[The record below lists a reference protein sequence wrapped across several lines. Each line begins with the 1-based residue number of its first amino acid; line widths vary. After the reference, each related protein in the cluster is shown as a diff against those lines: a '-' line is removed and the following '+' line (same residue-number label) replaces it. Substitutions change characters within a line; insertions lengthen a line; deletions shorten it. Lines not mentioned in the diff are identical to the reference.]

1 MDEIT
6 SEYTH
11 WARIHLSPSHLFS
24 AAHFA
29 RMSACLENEAD
40 VTQELIKER
49 HRSCVIGSI
58 FASVAFLEAAINE
71 LYVAASD
78 KMIDHP
84 GLADE
89 FRTRL
94 ATIWSIEH
102 FRRGARVL
110 EKYQCALGLAG
121 AKQFDK
127 GARPYQDAK
136 LLVDLRNALVHFVP
150 ETVPIKAESGV
161 EIPVHKFGKQFRG
174 KFKTNPFAAKYAV
187 ISSSS
192 SPETATYPFFPEHCL
207 SHGCAQWAVN
217 TSLTFADHF
226 FKALNLEWYYEYL
239 RPVVATDCKPS
250 EAG

>member
-1 MDEIT
+1 
-6 SEYTH
+6 
-11 WARIHLSPSHLFS
+11 
-24 AAHFA
+24 
-29 RMSACLENEAD
+29 MSASLENETDAR
-40 VTQELIKER
+40 QEFVKER

-71 LYVAASD
+71 LYIAAND
-78 KMIDHP
+78 RILTDL

-110 EKYQCALGLAG
+110 EKYQCALRLAE
-121 AKQFDK
+121 KELFDK
-127 GARPYQDAK
+127 SAQPYQDAK
-136 LLVDLRNALVHFVP
+136 LLVELRNALVHFVP
-150 ETVPIKAESGV
+150 ETAPIKAKPGV
-161 EIPVHKFGKQFRG
+161 EVPVHKFGKQFKG

-187 ISSSS
+187 ISSGS

-217 TSLTFADHF
+217 TSLIFADHF
-226 FKALNLEWYYEYL
+226 FNALSLKWYYEYL
-239 RPVVATDCKPS
+239 RPVAVTDCKLG